1 MPRFILIVDD
11 SPQMAANLEIAL
23 STLDGLETRVVHS
36 AVDALSEMSAL
47 GCGAV
52 AAVVTDLEMP
62 RMNGF
67 ELIERLRADPRFGRR
82 PIIVS
87 SGSPDPDSP
96 GRAARLGA
104 DAYFTKPYSPIE
116 LRRKLQKLLE
126 EHDHS

>member
-1 MPRFILIVDD
+1 M
-11 SPQMAANLEIAL
+11 SCGSCGYAANLEIAL
-23 STLDGLETRVVHS
+23 SSLDGLETRVAHS
-36 AVDALSEMSAL
+36 GAEALSAMTAL
-47 GCGAV
+47 DCGAV

-67 ELIERLRADPRFGRR
+67 ELIRRLRADPKFGRR

-87 SGSPDPDSP
+87 SGSPDPEAP
-96 GRAARLGA
+96 QTAARLGA

-116 LRRKLQKLLE
+116 LRRKLLKLLE